1 MPGTKDL
8 GENAVKSIKD
18 RSAVLL
24 ANHGAVCIAK
34 TLEKALHLAIVLERT
49 CKIYTLSTIG
59 SIGATSLPTSVV
71 EDEQD
76 IWEMMSGY

>member
-1 MPGTKDL
+1 MPGTKQL
-8 GENAVKSIKD
+8 GTNVGKAMED
-18 RSAVLL
+18 RSAALI

-49 CKIYTLSTIG
+49 CKIFMLAKQVG
-59 SIGATSLPTSVV
+59 VPKQLPEDVV